1 MKVALLETI
10 EALVSAIKSKFL
22 TKTEAESTYQ
32 PKATAINTG
41 NIGSQSVHHAF
52 SAGTAS
58 SANEAYSLHGGTAI
72 SSGQEFPTAGTS
84 SMKYFL
90 AKGRETDLTGLP
102 PVNASVIHMGAYIDS
117 SCDHQLALGNDG
129 ELYTRY
135 IRNQAWQ
142 SWTRMAKASEI
153 PDVSG
158 YATKDWVTSNYYNTQ
173 EMDEHY
179 YTMDDV
185 DSMLDDLLP
194 KSGGTMT
201 GNLTL
206 SNSSLIVG
214 MRIYESKVSDSNLV
228 FQKWTQGGTKKV
240 YQFGNGADIL
250 SFGSGF
256 AEMCADYFFQKG
268 QIRTEKGVKIGDVVL
283 ELNSSTNTL
292 NIKGASGQTVHVAVN
307 GTTIA

>member
-41 NIGSQSVHHAF
+41 NIGSQSVDY
-52 SAGTAS
+52 AS
-58 SANEAYSLHGGTAI
+58 SAYSANKAGYAESLTSDYFNTPTGRSLYYI
-72 SSGQEFPTAGTS
+72 SRYNQDLP
-84 SMKYFL
+84 
-90 AKGRETDLTGLP
+90 AKS
-102 PVNASVIHMGAYIDS
+102 AVIHMGAYAS
-117 SCDHQLALGNDG
+117 ENCTHEVAFCNDG
-129 ELYTRY
+129 ALYTRY
-135 IRNQAWQ
+135 MSNSTWQ
-142 SWTRMAKASEI
+142 PWTRMAKASEI

-240 YQFGNGADIL
+240 YQFGYAADIVAL
-250 SFGSGF
+250 GNQF
-256 AEMCADYFFQKG
+256 AELTADYFTCKG
-268 QIRTEKGVKIGDVVL
+268 QIRTPKSVKIDNVVL
-283 ELNSSTNTL
+283 EFNSSTNTL